1 MFQPC
6 IIRVNITK
14 IIEVSYY
21 KNIKLMILK
30 KLILFLTLIILSFQ
44 FYNGTGDY
52 MPKREI
58 LFFEEIVHDA
68 SLYFISDVNEH
79 ARYIQ

>member
-1 MFQPC
+1 M
-6 IIRVNITK
+6 NIYISTLYQIDTTK

-21 KNIKLMILK
+21 KNIKLMTLK

-44 FYNGTGDY
+44 FWNETGGY

-58 LFFEEIVHDA
+58 
-68 SLYFISDVNEH
+68 
-79 ARYIQ
+79 